1 MRRPRVVVNDVDSNE
16 SLSDAEDN
24 PNLKGP
30 KKWESGFAQAQ
41 SLTKMPYLDFHTTLA
56 KRRVDNMGLMIGPDA
71 PQRSNSTLVT
81 KDMKMNDT
89 EDWLAGAR
97 KAIRRRSISR
107 EPDSASSV
115 AALMEMISQS
125 SASNLGRGQSFS
137 SAANPKDQKALQ

>member
-30 KKWESGFAQAQ
+30 KKWESGFAKAQ

-56 KRRVDNMGLMIGPDA
+56 KRRVNNMGFMIGPNA

-97 KAIRRRSISR
+97 KAIRRRSR
-107 EPDSASSV
+107 EPDSATSV
-115 AALMEMISQS
+115 LALMEIISQS